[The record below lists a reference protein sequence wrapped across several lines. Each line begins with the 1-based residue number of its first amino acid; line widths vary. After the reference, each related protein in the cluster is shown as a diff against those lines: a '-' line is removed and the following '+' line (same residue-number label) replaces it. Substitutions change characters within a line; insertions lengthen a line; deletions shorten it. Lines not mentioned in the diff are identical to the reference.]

1 MSLISTALKISEA
14 LTPLSTLTYL
24 SSKIT
29 DVPLGKVT
37 QFLIKEFI
45 TEELRNNKIYELP
58 INVNGNFKMGVLYN
72 INNKFKIEEYLN
84 WKIK

>member
-1 MSLISTALKISEA
+1 MSLISTVLKISEA

-45 TEELRNNKIYELP
+45 KTYKIDVNDYENTDISSYKTFNEFFIRKVRSDLRP
-58 INVNGNFKMGVLYN
+58 ID
-72 INNKFKIEEYLN
+72 
-84 WKIK
+84 